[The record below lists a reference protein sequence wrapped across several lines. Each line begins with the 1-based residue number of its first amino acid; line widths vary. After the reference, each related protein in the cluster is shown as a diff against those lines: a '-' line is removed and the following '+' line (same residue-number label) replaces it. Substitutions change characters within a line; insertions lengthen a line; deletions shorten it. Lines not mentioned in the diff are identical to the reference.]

1 MRFLSVVRLSMGGFI
16 LLSLLS
22 LSLKAQVVSSGM
34 TFKGFSLADQFDSLS
49 VEQHKMLRKRGVY
62 QKLTR
67 YDLNDDHL
75 ENAGIPLKFVR
86 VFFWKGYIHSME
98 IRASG
103 LQGTPFR
110 EWIESMYGEGEQEDA
125 MGYKFVWEYP
135 AYRLLVEQNMLS
147 KDVNMVLLHEEVHN
161 SYYKFMYERQYG
173 K

>member
-1 MRFLSVVRLSMGGFI
+1 MRLSTVFRLVLGSFFFLG
-16 LLSLLS
+16 LLTVTLQ
-22 LSLKAQVVSSGM
+22 AQEVSSGM
-34 TFKGFSLADQFDSLS
+34 TFKGFTLADQFDSLS
-49 VEQHKMLRKRGVY
+49 IDQHKMLRKRGQY

-67 YDLNDDHL
+67 YDLLDDHL

-86 VFFWKGYIHSME
+86 IFFWKGYIHSIE
-98 IRASG
+98 VRATG

-110 EWIESMYGEGEQEDA
+110 EWMESMYGEGEQEDA

-135 AYRLLVEQNMLS
+135 AYRILMEQNLVT
-147 KDVNMVLLHEEVHN
+147 KDVTMTLLHEEVHN